1 MKFTIQREALLRPL
15 QVVCGVVE
23 RRQTLPVLSNL
34 LVRAGEEGITLITT
48 DLEVEIVG
56 RTTDGEVTEGGEITI
71 PARKFLDICR
81 ALPEGIGLELRLD
94 KERAIVR
101 AGKSRFTLCTLPASE
116 FPSIDQVQ
124 GEWELRIPQRDLRF
138 LLERTSFCMAQQD
151 VRYYLNG
158 LLIEMAEGTVKTVS
172 SDGHRLALCEMPAE
186 VPEAPEPI
194 QVILPRKGV
203 LELARL
209 LEDTDAVASVLL
221 GPGHLRVSAGESAL
235 TSKLIDG
242 RFPSYQRVV
251 SEGNDRIV
259 IADRS
264 ALRETLM
271 RSSILSNEKFR
282 GVRIALEP
290 GLLRATANN
299 PEQEEAEEE
308 TEVEFDGE
316 PLEIGFNATYLVEAL
331 GAVTTEKVELG
342 FGDSSS
348 SCRIHGV
355 GEARCLAFLHF

>member
-1 MKFTIQREALLRPL
+1 M
-15 QVVCGVVE
+15 
-23 RRQTLPVLSNL
+23 
-34 LVRAGEEGITLITT
+34 
-48 DLEVEIVG
+48 
-56 RTTDGEVTEGGEITI
+56 
-71 PARKFLDICR
+71 
-81 ALPEGIGLELRLD
+81 
-94 KERAIVR
+94 
-101 AGKSRFTLCTLPASE
+101 
-116 FPSIDQVQ
+116 
-124 GEWELRIPQRDLRF
+124 
-138 LLERTSFCMAQQD
+138 
-151 VRYYLNG
+151 
-158 LLIEMAEGTVKTVS
+158 
-172 SDGHRLALCEMPAE
+172 
-186 VPEAPEPI
+186 
-194 QVILPRKGV
+194 
-203 LELARL
+203 ARL

-355 GEARCLAFLHF
+355 GEARCLYVVMPMRL